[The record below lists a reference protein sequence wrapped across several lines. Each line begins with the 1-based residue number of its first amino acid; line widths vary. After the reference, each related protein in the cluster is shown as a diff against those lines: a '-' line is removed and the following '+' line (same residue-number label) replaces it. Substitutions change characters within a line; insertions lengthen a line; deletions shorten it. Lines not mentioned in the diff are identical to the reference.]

1 MDLDA
6 DVEKTGY
13 GLYYCCAA
21 VAITTMAV
29 LIIHG
34 YGLYCFYV
42 AVAITITN
50 LAIIA
55 AAKM

>member
-1 MDLDA
+1 MDLDV

-34 YGLYCFYV
+34 YGLYYYCA
-42 AVAITITN
+42 AVAIIIINSAIT
-50 LAIIA
+50 A